1 MIYLLIAIV
10 LLVIVAPIVHVLPS
24 KEQKVKMA
32 KRREAM
38 GVGVGVE
45 LVKIEDPDP
54 DPKKYQ
60 TSTAK
65 PLPRQLSVAAYR
77 LHRGV
82 DASLENPRVYKLM
95 RYDARGR
102 KQFTGQWY
110 WPKDKS
116 VAGDAAITSHLSE
129 CLDRLPSDVVQVE
142 EKNNFV
148 SVYWHESGDVT
159 EVIDFLKRTAA
170 IKPS

>member
-1 MIYLLIAIV
+1 
-10 LLVIVAPIVHVLPS
+10 
-24 KEQKVKMA
+24 
-32 KRREAM
+32 
-38 GVGVGVE
+38 
-45 LVKIEDPDP
+45 
-54 DPKKYQ
+54 
-60 TSTAK
+60 
-65 PLPRQLSVAAYR
+65 
-77 LHRGV
+77 
-82 DASLENPRVYKLM
+82 M

-116 VAGDAAITSHLSE
+116 VAGDAAMTSHLSE